1 MNEMFVTEHDKWFS
15 TRYCYMDGLCEG
27 AMCTTRTP
35 LGKKEQWLCIYKR
48 NDFAV
53 VVPLEIRQREWSD
66 RGIAHLTF
74 DFDGDHMNA
83 HNFRH
88 SDLLLLHHCDDN
100 RVREKTW
107 RWWRRRTM
115 IDCTTHC
122 D

>member
-1 MNEMFVTEHDKWFS
+1 MNEMFVTEHNKWFS

-66 RGIAHLTF
+66 RGIAHF
-74 DFDGDHMNA
+74 A
-83 HNFRH
+83 HLGGMLFGF
-88 SDLLLLHHCDDN
+88 LLI
-100 RVREKTW
+100 RRWRKT
-107 RWWRRRTM
+107 RYL
-115 IDCTTHC
+115 
-122 D
+122 